1 MDRRKCGCMKTY
13 QTNAVCPKCGKQLLT
28 TDIPAYA
35 FVCPDCDENFYGIEI
50 MDYFGDEFEI
60 SAECTKDV
68 FSENLDKLKNLLPD
82 HLMNFIGY
90 DEEVHMVDFGFSR
103 ILSNNEVLP
112 FVNALESILNPKMVN
127 KKTDLVQR
135 KE

>member
-13 QTNAVCPKCGKQLLT
+13 QTNAVCPKCGKLLLT

-60 SAECTKDV
+60 SAECTGDV

-82 HLMNFIGY
+82 HLMDFIGY
-90 DEEVHMVDFGFSR
+90 DKGECLFLHPVQPYFYRG
-103 ILSNNEVLP
+103 LAVLFRSSP
-112 FVNALESILNPKMVN
+112 QNVVIDHKNIGIKIFC
-127 KKTDLVQR
+127 R
-135 KE
+135 

>member
-1 MDRRKCGCMKTY
+1 MKTY

-90 DEEVHMVDFGFSR
+90 DEEVHMVDFGFSI
-103 ILSNNEVLP
+103 ILSSNEVLP

>member
-1 MDRRKCGCMKTY
+1 MKTY
-13 QTNAVCPKCGKQLLT
+13 QTNAVCPKCGRQLLT

-60 SAECTKDV
+60 SAECTEDV

-103 ILSNNEVLP
+103 ILSSNEVLP